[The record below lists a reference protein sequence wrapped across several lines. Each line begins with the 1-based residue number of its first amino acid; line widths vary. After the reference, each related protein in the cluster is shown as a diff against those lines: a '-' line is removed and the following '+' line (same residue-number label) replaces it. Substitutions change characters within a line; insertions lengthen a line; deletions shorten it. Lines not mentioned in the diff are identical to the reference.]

1 MAKNKKVMKE
11 GEVPEWKKAQQK
23 ETASKDSEEHLN
35 EQAPATGLV
44 QIMMKTDYRDVAKAG
59 QVWETDAK
67 KAAELVSL
75 GRATYVN

>member
-1 MAKNKKVMKE
+1 MAKNKKVIQE
-11 GEVPEWKKAQQK
+11 GEVPAWKKAQQK
-23 ETASKDSEEHLN
+23 QTEPKDSEDHLN

-44 QIMMKTDYRDVAKAG
+44 QIKMKTDYRDVAKAG

-75 GRATYVN
+75 GRATYVK